1 MAFTVPEQKRERG
14 AAASHQ
20 QRDDEAARKRKS
32 RRDNPQQEHA
42 ARQKRREGKRFL
54 LLLTSAM
61 SRRMPCS
68 MLDAALFL
76 RCSCSRASRTRHG
89 SSDGRKREAYQAAR
103 KCELAKPMQP
113 ARGVKVSVQ

>member
-42 ARQKRREGKRFL
+42 ARQKRREAVLAAADLGDEQ
-54 LLLTSAM
+54 ANA
-61 SRRMPCS
+61 
-68 MLDAALFL
+68 MLDAGCRPVPALFVL
-76 RCSCSRASRTRHG
+76 ASVANASWKQRWP
-89 SSDGRKREAYQAAR
+89 QAR
-103 KCELAKPMQP
+103 
-113 ARGVKVSVQ
+113 SVPSGT